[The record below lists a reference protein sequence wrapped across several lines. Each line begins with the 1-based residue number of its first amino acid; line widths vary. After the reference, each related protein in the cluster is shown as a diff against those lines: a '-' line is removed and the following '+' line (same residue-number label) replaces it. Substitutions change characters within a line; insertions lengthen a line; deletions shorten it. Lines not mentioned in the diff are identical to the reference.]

1 MSIDNSSVSN
11 SAPERTDY
19 DLFIS
24 YSRRDKEFVRQL
36 WQALTQA
43 NQKTWVDWNDIPPI
57 TDWRQEIYLGI
68 ETANHFIFIL
78 SPHSIASEVCAEELA
93 YAIKH
98 GKRLVPLVRQDV
110 DFQKVHPELA
120 RINAIYSR
128 EIDDFSSALQAL
140 LVAMQTDITHVRT
153 HTRLLVRAR
162 EWENTQ
168 HDSSFLLRGSD
179 LEAAEQWLAQSR
191 INDPQPTALHQDFI
205 NSSRIAESQRQE
217 AELTLRRMTP
227 QQARNRQA
235 LLNKVRNYWV
245 KGVLETSLHDQEL
258 IGLGLEKLADAVVS
272 PWSIKLETDNK
283 AQKILP
289 QGTQLISIFDQIG
302 EGRTLLILGEPGA
315 GKTTTLLELAN
326 VLVSRAEQSI
336 DHSIPVVFNLS
347 SWAGEKQKLAD
358 WLVEELNTKYQVPKT
373 IGQAWVKEQQLLL
386 LLDGLDEVRAEDRE
400 TCVSALNIF
409 NQKYGLEMVVCSRI
423 KDYESLSTRLK
434 FQSAIYLRALT
445 PIQIHRYLE
454 SSNSDLTGLKAL
466 IEKDDALQELAK
478 SPLMLNIMTMAYQGV
493 AVQDLPTTGLLEER
507 RRHLFDAYIEQMFKR
522 RGGNQ
527 PYSKVQSMH
536 WLTWLAQ
543 RMSQF
548 SQTVFLIEGMQPNWL
563 QTTTERR
570 TYRIGEKLLIM
581 TIWGSLHVGLLAG
594 LKDNPLTFDI
604 FKSWQGLIYGIL
616 GGLIYGLIGG
626 LLGGLVNE
634 STNPLIGRSINGLLL
649 GLIYAPVF
657 VWLDGWR
664 NGISYGIIYG
674 LIGFIIYG
682 PIHNN
687 QAIEPVNT
695 LKWSWK
701 KALKYSV
708 LGIIIGLLLMFG
720 TGEQPVPSL
729 IFGLMASLIFGFEKA
744 KEVDRRTAPNQSIWK
759 SVANTGKL
767 FVTIG
772 LPTSLLLGIIVSP
785 IFGLANGLM
794 FGLASGLIGGQ
805 GAGITCIKH
814 FVLRCILWRGGCI
827 PWNYAKFLDYS
838 ANLIFLQKVGGSY
851 VFIHRLLLEHF
862 AQFTISR
869 YPNSQRSQE
878 SNF

>member
-1 MSIDNSSVSN
+1 MSIDHSSIFN
-11 SAPERTDY
+11 SAKERTDY

-24 YSRRDKEFVRQL
+24 YSRRDKEFVRKL

-43 NQKTWVDWNDIPPI
+43 NKKTWVDWNDIPPI

-68 ETANHFIFIL
+68 ETANHFVFIL

-93 YAIKH
+93 YAIKQ
-98 GKRLVPLVRQDV
+98 GKRLVPIVQQDV

-120 RINAIYSR
+120 RINAIYCR
-128 EIDDFSSALQAL
+128 EIDDFDNALQTL
-140 LVAMQTDITHVRT
+140 IRAMETDITHVRT

-162 EWENTQ
+162 EWENMKY
-168 HDSSFLLRGSD
+168 DSSFLLRGSD
-179 LEAAEQWLAQSR
+179 LEAAEQWLAQSAT
-191 INDPQPTALHQDFI
+191 NDPPPTNLHQNYID
-205 NSSRIAESQRQE
+205 SSRLAESQHQE

-245 KGVLETSLHDQEL
+245 KGVLETSLQDQAL
-258 IGLGLEKLADAVVS
+258 IGLGLEKRSDAVAS
-272 PWSIKLETDNK
+272 PWNIELKNANEG
-283 AQKILP
+283 QIILS
-289 QGTQLISIFDQIG
+289 QGTKIISIFDQMG

-315 GKTTTLLELAN
+315 GKTTTLLELTN
-326 VLVSRAEQSI
+326 DLVSRAEQNI
-336 DHSIPVVFNLS
+336 DYPIPVVFNLS
-347 SWAGEKQKLAD
+347 SWIGDKQKIAD
-358 WLVEELNTKYQVPKT
+358 WLVEELNTKYQVPKI

-386 LLDGLDEVRAEDRE
+386 LLDGLDEVRAENRE
-400 TCVSALNIF
+400 SCVTALNTF
-409 NQKYGLEMVVCSRI
+409 HQDYGPEMVACSRI
-423 KDYESLSTRLK
+423 KDYEALSIRLN

-445 PIQIHRYLE
+445 PLQVHHYLE
-454 SSNSDLTGLKAL
+454 SVGSDLTGLKAL
-466 IEKDDALQELAK
+466 IEKDSALQELAK

-507 RRHLFDAYIEQMFKR
+507 RRQLFDAYIEQMFKR
-522 RGGNQ
+522 RGSNQ
-527 PYSKVQSMH
+527 PYSKVQVMH

-543 RMSQF
+543 QMSQF

-570 TYRIGEKLLIM
+570 TYRIGEKLLLM

-594 LKDNPLTFDI
+594 LKDNPLIFDI
-604 FKSWQGLIYGIL
+604 FKSLQGLIYGLL
-616 GGLIYGLIGG
+616 GGLIYGLVGG

-649 GLIYAPVF
+649 GMIYVPAF

-664 NGISYGIIYG
+664 NGISYGLIYG

-682 PIHNN
+682 PIHNT

-701 KALKYSV
+701 KALKYSA
-708 LGIIIGLLLMFG
+708 LGIIIGLVLMFG
-720 TGEQPVPSL
+720 TGEQPIPSL
-729 IFGLMASLIFGFEKA
+729 IFGLMVSLIFGFEKA
-744 KEVDRRTAPNQSIWK
+744 NEVDRRTVPNQSIWK

-772 LPTSLLLGIIVSP
+772 LPTGLLLGIIVSP

-794 FGLASGLIGGQ
+794 FGLASGLIGGR

-814 FVLRCILWRGGCI
+814 FVLRCVLWRSGCI

-862 AQFTISR
+862 AQFTVSR
-869 YPNSQRSQE
+869 YPTSQR
-878 SNF
+878 N

>member
-1 MSIDNSSVSN
+1 MNIDNPSVSN
-11 SAPERTDY
+11 SVTERNDY

-68 ETANHFIFIL
+68 ETANHFVFIL
-78 SPHSIASEVCAEELA
+78 SSHSIASEVCAEELA
-93 YAIKH
+93 YAIKQ
-98 GKRLVPLVRQDV
+98 GKRLVPIVRQDI

-120 RINAIYSR
+120 RINAIYCR
-128 EIDDFSSALQAL
+128 EIDDFDSALQTL
-140 LVAMQTDITHVRT
+140 LRAMETDITHVRT

-162 EWENTQ
+162 EWENTE

-179 LEAAEQWLAQSR
+179 LEAAEQWLAQNAT
-191 INDPQPTALHQDFI
+191 NDPKPTSLHQDYI
-205 NSSRIAESQRQE
+205 NSSRVAESKRQE

-227 QQARNRQA
+227 QQAHNRQA

-245 KGVLETSLHDQEL
+245 KGVLQTSLHDQILIEL
-258 IGLGLEKLADAVVS
+258 SLEERSEAVIF
-272 PWSIKLETDNK
+272 PWNIELKSEHNR
-283 AQKILP
+283 QKSLP
-289 QGTQLISIFDQIG
+289 QKTKIIFIFDQMG

-315 GKTTTLLELAN
+315 GKTTTLLELTN
-326 VLVSRAEQSI
+326 DLISRAEQSI
-336 DHSIPVVFNLS
+336 DYPIPVVFNLS
-347 SWAGEKQKLAD
+347 SWLGEKQKIAD

-373 IGQAWVKEQQLLL
+373 IGQAWIKEQQLLL

-400 TCVSALNIF
+400 LCVNALNTF
-409 NQKYGLEMVVCSRI
+409 HQDCGLEMVVCSRI
-423 KDYESLSTRLK
+423 KDYEALSIRLN
-434 FQSAIYLRALT
+434 FQSAIYLRSLT
-445 PIQIHRYLE
+445 PLQVHHYLE
-454 SSNSDLTGLKAL
+454 SGGSDLTGLKAL
-466 IEKDDALQELAK
+466 IEKDSALQELAK
-478 SPLMLNIMTMAYQGV
+478 SPLMLNIMTMAYQGI
-493 AVQDLPTTGLLEER
+493 AVQDLPATGLLEER
-507 RRHLFDAYIEQMFKR
+507 RRQLFDAYIEKMFKR

-527 PYSKVQSMH
+527 PYSKVQVMH

-563 QTTTERR
+563 QTAAECR
-570 TYRIGEKLLIM
+570 TYRIGVKLLLM

-604 FKSWQGLIYGIL
+604 FKSSQGLIYGLL
-616 GGLIYGLIGG
+616 GGLVYGLIGG
-626 LLGGLVNE
+626 LLGGLVNK
-634 STNPLIGRSINGLLL
+634 STNHLIGRSINGLLL
-649 GLIYAPVF
+649 GIIYAPIF
-657 VWLDGWR
+657 VWLDGWK

-682 PIHNN
+682 IIHNA

-695 LKWSWK
+695 LKWSKK
-701 KALKYSV
+701 KAIKYSI
-708 LGIIIGLLLMFG
+708 LGIIIGLVLMFG
-720 TGEQPVPSL
+720 TGEKLLPSI
-729 IFGLMASLIFGFEKA
+729 IFGLMISLIFGFEKTN
-744 KEVDRRTAPNQSIWK
+744 EVDKRTLPNQSIWK

-772 LPTSLLLGIIVSP
+772 LPTALLLGIVVSP

-794 FGLASGLIGGQ
+794 FGLAAGLIGGQ

-814 FVLRCILWRGGCI
+814 FVLRCILWRSGCI
-827 PWNYAKFLDYS
+827 PWNYAQFLDYS

-862 AQFTISR
+862 AQFTVSRSPTSQISR
-869 YPNSQRSQE
+869 E